1 MRSFATENS
10 LQAYRMHSAANHI
23 IFANIVVF
31 MFKTIFPFKN
41 NMFYA
46 RQTKECHAVIDNVPR
61 LCTKYFHE
69 RARQNIFK
77 RLQLFLIDRT
87 DIGAI
92 QQHRQTLHLKHFQ
105 YYFFTGVTTNFTID
119 CIKCPV
125 IRLLSI
131 IKRASKHII
140 CYKMY
145 PKIAYIILP
154 WYLSAVY
161 SSNTHRYSFIVF
173 TNA

>member
-1 MRSFATENS
+1 
-10 LQAYRMHSAANHI
+10 MHNAANHI

-41 NMFYA
+41 NLFYA
-46 RQTKECHAVIDNVPR
+46 RQTKEFHAVIDNVPR
-61 LCTKYFHE
+61 FCTKYFHE

-87 DIGAI
+87 DISAI

-105 YYFFTGVTTNFTID
+105 YYFFTGDTTNFTID
-119 CIKCPV
+119 CIKRPV

-131 IKRASKHII
+131 IN
-140 CYKMY
+140 
-145 PKIAYIILP
+145 
-154 WYLSAVY
+154 Y
-161 SSNTHRYSFIVF
+161 SDEQVNTLFATRCIPR
-173 TNA
+173 